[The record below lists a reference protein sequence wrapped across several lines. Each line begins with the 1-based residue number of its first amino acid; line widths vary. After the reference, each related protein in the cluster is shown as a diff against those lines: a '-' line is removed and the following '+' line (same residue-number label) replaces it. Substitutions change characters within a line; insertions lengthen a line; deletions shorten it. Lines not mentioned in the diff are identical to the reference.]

1 MNIKNE
7 EQSLMKYLKIE
18 NNKGHY
24 LKTDIGSSEWI
35 EIDKI
40 SKDDLLSLLNKAVS
54 DEFEMDTYE
63 EEKLGHK
70 AHQIV
75 YKSIYEKF
83 EHLVDNK
90 NTFKDECDGQF
101 IDAINKYESE
111 EE

>member
-1 MNIKNE
+1 MNIKKE
-7 EQSLMKYLKIE
+7 ELSHMKYLKIE
-18 NNKGHY
+18 DNKGHY
-24 LKTDIGSSEWI
+24 LKVETESSEWI

-40 SKDDLLSLLNKAVS
+40 SKDDLFNLLNKAVS
-54 DEFEMDTYE
+54 DEFEMDIYE

-90 NTFKDECDGQF
+90 NTFRDECDGQF
-101 IDAINKYESE
+101 IEAIDKYENE